1 MMTLFFALIL
11 NASAGPI
18 CDVVDRKTNEV
29 LMTYDGKCQSPLN
42 FGGHARDTNATMH
55 VQNHEKEQAEELQE
69 SERKANMVKVRT
81 VLKACIKGTPTAA
94 ESRVCMA
101 QLIKDLY
108 RGIEN
113 E

>member
-1 MMTLFFALIL
+1 MFMLIFALIS
-11 NASAGPI
+11 NVSATPM
-18 CDVVDRKTNEV
+18 CDVVDRKTEQV
-29 LMTYDGKCQSPLN
+29 IMTYDGECQPSKFVGPA
-42 FGGHARDTNATMH
+42 GDPRATIH
-55 VQNHEKEQAEELQE
+55 VQNKELEQAEELQE
-69 SERKANMVKVRT
+69 SERKANLVKAKT

-94 ESRVCMA
+94 ESRSCMA

>member
-1 MMTLFFALIL
+1 MMTLFFAFIL

-18 CDVVDRKTNEV
+18 CDVVDRRTDQI
-29 LMTYDGKCQSPLN
+29 LMTYDGECHQSK
-42 FGGHARDTNATMH
+42 FGGPAGDARATMH
-55 VQNHEKEQAEELQE
+55 VQNREKEQAEELQE